1 MEVTI
6 LVKGKDAIDALTSL
20 NEDGVLNVSSHC
32 YGKQDANLHVVYLR
46 TSKNGEDDAGI
57 LSNAIKGLKENQCL
71 IIEDQASTYYEKRL
85 FGMLAEFE
93 RKLRAVLYLAVSAE
107 TGELEN
113 DETKGIAEMEFGPL
127 FTRLFVDTSFGKR
140 VKDELG
146 KLGRLPEK
154 AELTAIV
161 QSVDEDSV
169 WTRYFKNEDMPTIR
183 KHHYEIK
190 DYRNAVM
197 HAHQMS
203 KEEFNSAKNLLT
215 KANNELD
222 LYISEML
229 NGELLQYADITSSLQ
244 GILVPQMKSISE
256 SLRGLSEI
264 LKDYEFSKVTLPE
277 SVLDQVRQ
285 FQMSQVQLQDI
296 IGSLQPVVDLS
307 QTIKNI
313 MADRQ
318 PAISGVSESMAR
330 LAANYSSLAQIDE

>member
-6 LVKGKDAIDALTSL
+6 LVKGKDAIDALASL
-20 NEDGVLNVSSHC
+20 NEDGVLNVSSRC
-32 YGKQDANLHVVYLR
+32 YSKQDANLHVVYLR

-57 LSNAIKGLKENQCL
+57 LSNAIKCLKESQYL

-154 AELTAIV
+154 AELTDIV
-161 QSVDEDSV
+161 QSVEEDSV

-203 KEEFNSAKNLLT
+203 KEEFNNARNLLT

-222 LYISEML
+222 LCISEML
-229 NGELLQYADITSSLQ
+229 NGELSQYVDITSSLQ
-244 GILVPQMKSISE
+244 EILAPQMEPVSE

-264 LKDYEFSKVTLPE
+264 LKDYEFPKATLPE
-277 SVLDQVRQ
+277 SVLEQMRQ
-285 FQMSQVQLQDI
+285 FQMSQFQMQGILD
-296 IGSLQPVVDLS
+296 SLQPVVDLS

-313 MADRQ
+313 MTDRQ
-318 PAISGVSESMAR
+318 PAISGVSESMAK
-330 LAANYSSLAQIDE
+330 LAANYSSLSQIDE